1 MRHGH
6 TLEFVSTDQI
16 VIHWKRALLI
26 KFGSFELI
34 KNNTIQLTET
44 LHTESRDIEF
54 KENRQAFDNCGTS
67 EYQGERERNKR
78 QSPIFC
84 SQRRPA
90 CIYKSFERLNSSVG
104 RDFFPGTVS
113 TIV

>member
-1 MRHGH
+1 VRHGH

-67 EYQGERERNKR
+67 EYQGERERINDN
-78 QSPIFC
+78 
-84 SQRRPA
+84 RPYFA
-90 CIYKSFERLNSSVG
+90 ASVG
-104 RDFFPGTVS
+104 LPAYINPSKD
-113 TIV
+113 